1 MRRNVHTPLKYLS
14 QAEFSDKLNLSEEWT
29 SVLHIRH
36 FATNSMIRLVG
47 IQKVTPTINKKG
59 KNQRKEGKVSFMGQ
73 HIRYNGFKRKTSG
86 CGADICFS

>member
-1 MRRNVHTPLKYLS
+1 M
-14 QAEFSDKLNLSEEWT
+14 
-29 SVLHIRH
+29 HIRH

-73 HIRYNGFKRKTSG
+73 HIRYNGFTRKQVAAEQIFVSLEQLVNKK
-86 CGADICFS
+86 